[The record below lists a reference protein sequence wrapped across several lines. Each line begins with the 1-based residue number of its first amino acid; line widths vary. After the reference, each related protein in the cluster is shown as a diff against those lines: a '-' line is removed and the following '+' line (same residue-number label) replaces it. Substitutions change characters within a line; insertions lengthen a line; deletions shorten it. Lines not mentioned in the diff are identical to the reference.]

1 MNCYEIITGLLQVGN
16 LMRIAILR
24 CRNAAGGNIFTKT
37 RDNLPAWSM
46 AEDCLGA
53 GPAHHSDAAGRMS
66 MIMNGAPLAAQPTN
80 HQYLIPLSGA
90 DEIAPVVIFIVTNKS
105 LQIAKG
111 GIGIFKP

>member
-1 MNCYEIITGLLQVGN
+1 
-16 LMRIAILR
+16 
-24 CRNAAGGNIFTKT
+24 
-37 RDNLPAWSM
+37 
-46 AEDCLGA
+46 
-53 GPAHHSDAAGRMS
+53 MS